1 MHSRLKDILAYKQR
15 EVEKL
20 KQNGIRI
27 SGSRDVPS
35 FRNFQKAI
43 SAPGKVSLIA
53 EVKFASPSAGR
64 IREAED
70 PIDIARVYEQNGAA
84 AISHLTERH
93 FFKGEIGQLP
103 LIKKAVGVPVL
114 RKDFIIDQVQ
124 VAESVLYGADAILL
138 IVRLLS
144 DEQLNS
150 LFQMTKDLGL
160 SALVEVHDEEEL
172 ERALNC
178 GAELIGINNR
188 DLDTFEVNLNTTMEL
203 APLVPDHCTV
213 VSESGINNAQD
224 VQRLIDAGVDAMLV
238 GTAIMKAEDVAT
250 KVRELVSAGGRNN
263 GKG

>member
-1 MHSRLKDILAYKQR
+1 MHKRLKDILAHKR
-15 EVEKL
+15 LEVEKL
-20 KQNGIRI
+20 KQSGIKI
-27 SGSRDVPS
+27 SGSGDIPTV
-35 FRNFQKAI
+35 RNFQHAI
-43 SAPGKVSLIA
+43 SAPGKVNLIA
-53 EVKFASPSAGR
+53 EIKFASPSAGR
-64 IREAED
+64 IRKAQD
-70 PIDIARVYEQNGAA
+70 PIELAKAYEENGAA
-84 AISHLTERH
+84 AVSHLTEKR
-93 FFKGEIGQLP
+93 FFDGDIGQLP

-124 VAESVLYGADAILL
+124 VAESVLCGADAILL
-138 IVRLLS
+138 IARILGE
-144 DEQLNS
+144 EQLRS
-150 LFQMTKDLGL
+150 LFEMSKDLGL
-160 SALVEVHDEEEL
+160 CALVEVHDEVDL